1 MGAPQARRLRVLV
14 DRPARK
20 DGAYVLYWMTAAR
33 RTRFNFGLQRA
44 ARLARELDRPLLVF
58 EPLRAGYRWANARH
72 HAFVIA
78 GMRDNARACAERG
91 VRHLAYVE
99 PRAGDGRG
107 VLAALARDACAVV
120 ADDWPCFF
128 LPHMLAAAAGQV
140 DARLEAVDSCG
151 LVPIDAPGQSFPT
164 AYAFRRWLQK
174 NLRPYLDDPPAEDP
188 LALAPRAQATIAAA
202 IEKRWTAASDALLDL
217 DARALAKL
225 PIDHDVAPV
234 ARRGGSLAA
243 RAALDEFVRVRLS
256 RYGEERSEPASG
268 ASSSLSPWLHYGQLS
283 THEVLAAVAKR
294 AGWKPADVSDKASG
308 KKEGWW
314 NLGASAEAFLD
325 ELVTWRELGH
335 VFCRFEPQYERYDSL
350 PQWAQRS
357 LDEHARDPREHVY
370 TVDELAAARTYDPLW
385 NAAQRELL
393 RDGVIHNYLRMLW
406 GKKVLEWSASPRA
419 ALDALIELNNR
430 YAIDGRDPNS
440 YSGIF
445 WCLGR
450 FDRPWA
456 PVRPI
461 FGCIRYMSSQNTAR
475 KLDVE
480 PYLARYAS

>member
-107 VLAALARDACAVV
+107 LLAALARDACAVV

-314 NLGASAEAFLD
+314 NMGASAEAFLD

-370 TVDELAAARTYDPLW
+370 TVDELAAARTHDPLW